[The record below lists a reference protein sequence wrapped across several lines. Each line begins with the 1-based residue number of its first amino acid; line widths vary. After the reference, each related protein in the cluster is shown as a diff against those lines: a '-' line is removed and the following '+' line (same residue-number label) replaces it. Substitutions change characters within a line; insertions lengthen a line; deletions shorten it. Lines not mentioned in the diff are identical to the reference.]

1 MQHSLPGAQGYRS
14 DEEQDSMMLAG
25 MYGSMSGSMSGS
37 DMGMGFGDELQLDD
51 EHMGAAELDEA
62 R

>member
-1 MQHSLPGAQGYRS
+1 
-14 DEEQDSMMLAG
+14 MMLAG
-25 MYGSMSGSMSGS
+25 MYGSMPGSMSGS
-37 DMGMGFGDELQLDD
+37 DMGMGFGDALQLDV